1 MPPMLSKL
9 VDVVTVLAL
18 TAAVV
23 FVIVVVNSLLM
34 APKTAMTGFKLW
46 FAFIGR
52 ADILG
57 IMILTALVAMAYA
70 LWQQTRG
77 GRRI

>member
-9 VDVVTVLAL
+9 VDIAAVIAL

-23 FVIVVVNSLLM
+23 FVVVVVNSLLM
-34 APKTAMTGFKLW
+34 APKTAFSGFKLW
-46 FAFIGR
+46 YAFIGR
-52 ADILG
+52 PDILG
-57 IMILTALVAMAYA
+57 IMILTALVAMLYA
-70 LWQQTRG
+70 MWQPLR